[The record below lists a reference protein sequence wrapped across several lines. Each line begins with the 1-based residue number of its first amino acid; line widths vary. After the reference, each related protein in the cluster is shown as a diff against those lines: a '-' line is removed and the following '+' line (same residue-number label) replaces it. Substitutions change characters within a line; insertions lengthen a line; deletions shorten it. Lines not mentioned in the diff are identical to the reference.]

1 MRTMSKEDSSCRK
14 EKCFVD
20 GRNQAANLAEVK
32 LGPPYSAGPGHR
44 TTASILDLEPEIAQ
58 QSQMI
63 WVATTK
69 RIDGLPHKYRSLAN
83 GTSD

>member
-1 MRTMSKEDSSCRK
+1 MGVIK
-14 EKCFVD
+14 
-20 GRNQAANLAEVK
+20 AANLAEVK
-32 LGPPYSAGPGHR
+32 LGPPASNKHSAGPGHR